1 MIYIYD
7 AFMVEKRY
15 NYTGFL

>member
-7 AFMVEKRY
+7 AFMGEKRY